1 MVDWLSGGDA
11 AEPVKVVLGF
21 AGGRE
26 GKHKHK
32 QVHTLIIQTLK
43 ARPFPASLEGLALSC
58 FDLMGGLLLRLFL
71 ALPLPLP
78 LPLLTEIVA
87 EEEEEDREE
96 GLSRVGMMRTMTEE
110 KALARPAVD
119 SWSSQSQ

>member
-1 MVDWLSGGDA
+1 VN
-11 AEPVKVVLGF
+11 VVLGF

-26 GKHKHK
+26 DKHK
-32 QVHTLIIQTLK
+32 QVHTLIILTLK

-58 FDLMGGLLLRLFL
+58 FDLIGGLLLRFFL
-71 ALPLPLP
+71 TVP

-110 KALARPAVD
+110 KALARPVVD
-119 SWSSQSQ
+119 SWSSQ